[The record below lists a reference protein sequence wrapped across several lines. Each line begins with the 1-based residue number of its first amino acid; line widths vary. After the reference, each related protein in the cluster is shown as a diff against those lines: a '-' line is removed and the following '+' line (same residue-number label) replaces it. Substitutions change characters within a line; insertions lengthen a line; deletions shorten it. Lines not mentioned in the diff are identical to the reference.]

1 MLNSIYFL
9 LTLIVVLML
18 LVWSLKNDKAA
29 SIKDQFGLF
38 AMRIPDGNSRGDSS
52 KKQPYVPGQ
61 DTAVRGAPVDEPHTE
76 PHTEPQA

>member
-9 LTLIVVLML
+9 LTLIAVVLL
-18 LVWSLKNDKAA
+18 LVWSLRNDKAA

-38 AMRIPDGNSRGDSS
+38 AMRIPDGKPRGSS

-61 DTAVRGAPVDEPHTE
+61 NAIPHPAPDGEQGTE
-76 PHTEPQA
+76 PRA